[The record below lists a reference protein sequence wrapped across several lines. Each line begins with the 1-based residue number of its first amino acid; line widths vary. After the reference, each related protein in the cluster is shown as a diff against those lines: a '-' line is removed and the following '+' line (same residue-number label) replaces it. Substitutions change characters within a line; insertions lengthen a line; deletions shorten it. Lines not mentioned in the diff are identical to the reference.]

1 MEKLLKALEKHEQ
14 LILDAEKYLWANP
27 ETGYKEVKT
36 HKYLKEKFEE
46 LGYTL
51 TEADGITGFYTTID
65 TGREG
70 PTVLVL
76 GEMDSVICPSHPSAD
91 PITGAVHACG
101 HHCQASALL
110 GIAGALKEPNVLD
123 SLCGKI
129 KLCAVPAEELLEI
142 TYRSELIEKGVI
154 SYYGGKTEFLSRGYF
169 DDVDIALMIH
179 TGGGIG
185 VGKGHIGCIAKRIIY
200 KGTAS
205 HAGGSPW
212 SGNNALYA
220 ATSGLNSANAIRET
234 FIDSDVIRF
243 HPIITEGGQIVNAI
257 PEKVCIESYVRGKT
271 YDAIVKSNKRI
282 NQALIGS
289 ALSLNCNVEII
300 DAPGYAPEINSEDMR
315 MVAVEASRI
324 ALGRECN
331 LSDHTSS
338 GSTDMGDL
346 SGIMPTVQCWSGGAT
361 GKGHGNDYVITS
373 VKQATIDSAKWQLGM
388 LYILLKD
395 GATRAKT
402 IKQNFKPVYPSIKAY
417 LDFINSIF
425 SKGDR
430 ITYNDDGTATVKI

>member
-1 MEKLLKALEKHEQ
+1 MEKLIKAVEKHEK

-36 HKYLKEKFEE
+36 HKYLKEKFET

-51 TEADGITGFYTTID
+51 TEAKGITGFYTTID
-65 TGREG
+65 TGKEG
-70 PTVLVL
+70 PTVMIL

-101 HHCQASALL
+101 HHCQTSALL
-110 GIAGALKEPNVLD
+110 GIAAALKEPNVLD
-123 SLCGKI
+123 EMCGKI
-129 KLCAVPAEELLEI
+129 KLCVVPAEELLEL
-142 TYRSELIEKGVI
+142 TYRSELVEKGVI

-169 DDVDIALMIH
+169 DDVDIAIMIH
-179 TGGGIG
+179 TGGGEG

-200 KGTAS
+200 KGTAA

-257 PEKVCIESYVRGKT
+257 PERVCIESYVRGKT
-271 YDAIVKSNKRI
+271 YDAILKSNKRI

-300 DAPGYAPEINSEDMR
+300 DSPGYAPEVNCEDLR
-315 MVAVEASRI
+315 IVAKEAAHL
-324 ALGRECN
+324 ALNIDFTPG
-331 LSDHTSS
+331 DYTSS

-361 GKGHGNDYVITS
+361 GKGHGNDYVIADR
-373 VKQATIDSAKWQLGM
+373 KRATLDSAKWQLGM
-388 LYILLKD
+388 LYLLLTNN
-395 GATRAKT
+395 AQRAIS
-402 IKQNFKPVYPSIKAY
+402 IKQNFKPVYPSINAY
-417 LDFINSIF
+417 LDYIKGIF

-430 ITYNDDGTATVKI
+430 ITYNADGTATVKI